1 MNRRSE
7 NRQEGPF
14 RAALSRLALSLSIS
28 LLSITPML
36 HAEGGCPAGMV
47 PEGGSGVSSCR
58 PIPGYGSSGA
68 QSRPGITWVSRWG
81 AIAVDAQV
89 TRFSGAS
96 HDKASREEAEQVAMK
111 NCLDQGA
118 AQCQLISVYAN
129 GCVALAA
136 SDSVFGAASRNTIP
150 ESARAAMTQCGEATC
165 RVIYSRCTRP
175 QAIR

>member
-1 MNRRSE
+1 MK
-7 NRQEGPF
+7 
-14 RAALSRLALSLSIS
+14 AHILLLCCLLCLSAQS
-28 LLSITPML
+28 

-47 PEGGSGVSSCR
+47 PEGGQGAMSCR
-58 PIPGYGSSGA
+58 PLPGYSQGGTQAQPGA
-68 QSRPGITWVSRWG
+68 PSMHWVSRWG
-81 AIAVDAQV
+81 AIALDAQV